1 MLAKIGRREMLL
13 TACASPLLRRACAA
27 ETLDLR
33 AGPLTLVFQP
43 DIAFVRYVRLGDTEV
58 LRGIYAAVRDSVWGT
73 VAIRVR
79 DLRVK
84 RSDGGF
90 VLTFAAEH
98 KAGEIDFAWDG
109 TITGTREGMLRFD
122 FDGKARSTFQ
132 RNRIGFCVLHPMREV
147 MGQPCTVEKTDG
159 TVVNG
164 SFPDLISPHQPFL
177 DIRAIGHTIA
187 PGLRAEVRMQGDT
200 FEMED
205 HRNWTDANFKT
216 YCTPLANPVPVK
228 VDAGA
233 SIRQSVILTLR
244 GDVPRAPAVVQ
255 RTSPVE
261 VRITDQKRP
270 MPRIGLGYSR
280 VELGGRSQLRELSP
294 AHIRVDLN
302 PAKSGWKD
310 TLAAA
315 SALGIPLEVA
325 FFGPA
330 DVLLESELQNVARV
344 LIFNPAHRGMVGSGK
359 PVLLGTNDYFTELNR
374 QRPKL
379 EAAEGTCYSI
389 NPQVHA
395 FDDAS
400 LVENLAAQGDTVR
413 TARSFAGARWIAVTP
428 VTLRPRFVPASGKP
442 VQPDPRQSSEFA
454 AAWTLGSIK
463 ALAEAGANSVTYYEV
478 AGPGGIL
485 GFPVEKVF
493 SIVQNAENVLISR
506 SSDSLRIECAV
517 FTRGSQ
523 RQVVLANMTP
533 GRQRGVVEGKTFELS
548 PYEVRI
554 I

>member
-1 MLAKIGRREMLL
+1 
-13 TACASPLLRRACAA
+13 
-27 ETLDLR
+27 
-33 AGPLTLVFQP
+33 
-43 DIAFVRYVRLGDTEV
+43 
-58 LRGIYAAVRDSVWGT
+58 
-73 VAIRVR
+73 
-79 DLRVK
+79 
-84 RSDGGF
+84 
-90 VLTFAAEH
+90 
-98 KAGEIDFAWDG
+98 
-109 TITGTREGMLRFD
+109 
-122 FDGKARSTFQ
+122 
-132 RNRIGFCVLHPMREV
+132 
-147 MGQPCTVEKTDG
+147 
-159 TVVNG
+159 
-164 SFPDLISPHQPFL
+164 
-177 DIRAIGHTIA
+177 
-187 PGLRAEVRMQGDT
+187 
-200 FEMED
+200 
-205 HRNWTDANFKT
+205 
-216 YCTPLANPVPVK
+216 
-228 VDAGA
+228 
-233 SIRQSVILTLR
+233 
-244 GDVPRAPAVVQ
+244 
-255 RTSPVE
+255 
-261 VRITDQKRP
+261 
-270 MPRIGLGYSR
+270 
-280 VELGGRSQLRELSP
+280 
-294 AHIRVDLN
+294 
-302 PAKSGWKD
+302 
-310 TLAAA
+310 
-315 SALGIPLEVA
+315 
-325 FFGPA
+325 
-330 DVLLESELQNVARV
+330 
-344 LIFNPAHRGMVGSGK
+344 VGSGK

-374 QRPKL
+374 QRPNL

-493 SIVQNAENVLISR
+493 SIVQNAENVLLSR

-533 GRQRGVVEGKTFELS
+533 GRQRGVVEGKTFEMS